1 MKQGMPN
8 NALFSGTRKK
18 LRAPEARCWTKI
30 EYYTMKKMK
39 EIIVKF
45 LKIFLLYSN
54 CSMLLSLPVYACTV
68 FTLTDSEHTLFCNN
82 EDSNY
87 PDSIIWFVPSN
98 QKPSAV
104 KTKFGCVYV
113 GYSNQVA
120 QGGLNTAGLAFDGKS
135 GFKEIWKRKSHPDLK
150 RAHENSL
157 ERMLESSATIEE
169 AIEFI
174 KGYWFPSF
182 SYAKLLISDRTGKS
196 VIIGARNDKMEIKI
210 LKQSR
215 GIGYG
220 FNKNPKLLEGYPAPS
235 LTNAS
240 KILKHALQDG
250 KYATKY
256 SNVFELKT
264 GDIFI
269 YRFSNQTNPVKINL
283 LEELNK
289 GAHYYD
295 IPKIEEQLTEELKT
309 ISRFKEWLKS
319 IAYFKQWLTD

>member
-1 MKQGMPN
+1 MNSILKVFFI
-8 NALFSGTRKK
+8 LSGS
-18 LRAPEARCWTKI
+18 
-30 EYYTMKKMK
+30 
-39 EIIVKF
+39 F
-45 LKIFLLYSN
+45 L
-54 CSMLLSLPVYACTV
+54 LLSLPVYGCTI
-68 FTLTDSEHTLFCNN
+68 FNLTDSEHTLFCNN

-87 PDSIIWFVPSN
+87 PDTIIWFVPAK
-98 QKPSAV
+98 QKSSAG

-120 QGGLNTAGLAFDGKS
+120 QGGLNIAGLAFDGKA

-150 RAHENSL
+150 IAHENSL
-157 ERMLESSATIEE
+157 EKMLESCATIEE

-196 VIIGARNDKMEIKI
+196 VIIGARNDKLEINI

-220 FNKNPKLLEGYPAPS
+220 FIKNPKLLEGNPAPS

-240 KILKHALQDG
+240 KILKKALQDG
-250 KYATKY
+250 KYSTKY
-256 SNVFELKT
+256 SNVFDLKT

-269 YRFSNQTNPVKINL
+269 YRFSHQMNSVKLNL
-283 LEELNK
+283 LEELKK

-295 IPKIEEQLTEELKT
+295 IPEIEDQLTKKLKT
-309 ISRFKEWLKS
+309 ISSFKELLKS
-319 IAYFKQWLTD
+319 IAYFKQLLTD